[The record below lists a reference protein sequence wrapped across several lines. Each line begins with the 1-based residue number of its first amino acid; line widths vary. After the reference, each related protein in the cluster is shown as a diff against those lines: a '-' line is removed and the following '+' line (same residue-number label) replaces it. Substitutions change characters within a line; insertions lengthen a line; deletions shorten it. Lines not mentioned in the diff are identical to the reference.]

1 MKENKKH
8 YVAPAVEL
16 IDARVENGYQ
26 ATGELE
32 TLEEGG
38 DATGSFRFS

>member
-8 YVAPAVEL
+8 YMVPVVEL